1 MEEAICEIASRSE
14 FVTELVLRM
23 IGSEAGWSGSDT
35 LEEELAELA
44 ISFPISGG
52 DMAVVPGRY
61 VRSELMKIHV
71 KGAYYNNAGIVLVI
85 YPMTGV
91 LYSSYGL

>member
-1 MEEAICEIASRSE
+1 MTR
-14 FVTELVLRM
+14 
-23 IGSEAGWSGSDT
+23 SEAGWSGSDT
-35 LEEELAELA
+35 LEEELAELT
-44 ISFPISGG
+44 ISSPISGG

-61 VRSELMKIHV
+61 VRSELMKIRV
-71 KGAYYNNAGIVLVI
+71 KGVYYNNAGIVLDVI